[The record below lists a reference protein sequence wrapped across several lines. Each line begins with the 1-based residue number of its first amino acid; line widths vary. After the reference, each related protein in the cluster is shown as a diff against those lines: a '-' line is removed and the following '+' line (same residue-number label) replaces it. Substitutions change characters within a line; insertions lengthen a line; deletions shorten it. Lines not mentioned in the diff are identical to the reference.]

1 MLEAV
6 VKSPLSNSLLDG
18 RFLTQRDRD
27 YTPMQKLSLLVAASV
42 IGLGSAYSA
51 MAQAPGGAVGKP
63 GAKATIQAPAVVA
76 TKGNFSS
83 FARVAPAAEARSA
96 KVNVGALVRVA
107 SAQAVV
113 STTGGKL
120 SALAA
125 PRAAASNAK
134 SGVGALANAAAT
146 ASTAKSNIGA
156 AATSRG
162 SSAAA
167 AKSALNPTANAAAV
181 VRAKSNFGS
190 MARLS
195 SNSNSKV
202 GAVTARKNI
211 ASLARP
217 VPAAAMVNK
226 SNFGAYAKSP
236 DGG

>member
-1 MLEAV
+1 
-6 VKSPLSNSLLDG
+6 
-18 RFLTQRDRD
+18 
-27 YTPMQKLSLLVAASV
+27 MQKLSLLVAASV

-51 MAQAPGGAVGKP
+51 MAQAPVGKP

-76 TKGNFSS
+76 ARGNLAS
-83 FARVAPAAEARSA
+83 FARVMPGAEARSA

-113 STTGGKL
+113 SAGGKM
-120 SALAA
+120 SALAV

-134 SGVGALANAAAT
+134 SGVGALANAASAT
-146 ASTAKSNIGA
+146 AATGKSNIGA

-167 AKSALNPTANAAAV
+167 AKSALNPAANAAAV

-190 MARLS
+190 MARLT

-211 ASLARP
+211 ASLARS

-226 SNFGAYAKSP
+226 SNFGAYVKSAT
-236 DGG
+236 GG

>member
-1 MLEAV
+1 
-6 VKSPLSNSLLDG
+6 
-18 RFLTQRDRD
+18 
-27 YTPMQKLSLLVAASV
+27 MQKLSLLVAVSV
-42 IGLGSAYSA
+42 IGIGSAYSA
-51 MAQAPGGAVGKP
+51 TAQVPVGKP

-76 TKGNFSS
+76 AKGNLAS
-83 FARVAPAAEARSA
+83 FARVMPGAEARSA
-96 KVNVGALVRVA
+96 KTSVGALAGVA

-120 SALAA
+120 SALAV

-134 SGVGALANAAAT
+134 SGVGALANVASAT
-146 ASTAKSNIGA
+146 ASAAKSNIGA

-190 MARLS
+190 MARLT

-211 ASLARP
+211 GSLARP
-217 VPAAAMVNK
+217 MPAAAMVNK
-226 SNFGAYAKSP
+226 SNFSAYAKSA

>member
-1 MLEAV
+1 MLWAV
-6 VKSPLSNSLLDG
+6 VKTPLSNSLLDG

-51 MAQAPGGAVGKP
+51 MAQAPVGKP

-76 TKGNFSS
+76 AKGNLAS
-83 FARVAPAAEARSA
+83 FARVMPGAEAHSA
-96 KVNVGALVRVA
+96 KVSVGALVRGA

-125 PRAAASNAK
+125 PRGAASNAK
-134 SGVGALANAAAT
+134 SGVGALANAASAT
-146 ASTAKSNIGA
+146 AATGKSNIGA

-167 AKSALNPTANAAAV
+167 AKSSLNPTANAAAV
-181 VRAKSNFGS
+181 VRTKSNFGS
-190 MARLS
+190 MARLTS
-195 SNSNSKV
+195 DSNSKA

-211 ASLARP
+211 ASLARA

-226 SNFGAYAKSP
+226 SNFGGYVKSAV
-236 DGG
+236 GGKG

>member
-1 MLEAV
+1 
-6 VKSPLSNSLLDG
+6 
-18 RFLTQRDRD
+18 
-27 YTPMQKLSLLVAASV
+27 MQKLSLLLAASV

-51 MAQAPGGAVGKP
+51 MAQAPVGKP

-76 TKGNFSS
+76 AKGNLTS
-83 FARVAPAAEARSA
+83 FARVMPGAEARSA
-96 KVNVGALVRVA
+96 KVDVGALVKLA

-113 STTGGKL
+113 STTSGKM

-125 PRAAASNAK
+125 PRAVASNAK
-134 SGVGALANAAAT
+134 SGVGAFANAASAT
-146 ASTAKSNIGA
+146 ASAAKSNIGA

-167 AKSALNPTANAAAV
+167 AKGALNPAANAAAV

-190 MARLS
+190 MARLT
-195 SNSNSKV
+195 SNSNSGSKV

-211 ASLARP
+211 GSLARS

-236 DGG
+236 VGG

>member
-1 MLEAV
+1 
-6 VKSPLSNSLLDG
+6 
-18 RFLTQRDRD
+18 
-27 YTPMQKLSLLVAASV
+27 MQKLSLLVAASV

-134 SGVGALANAAAT
+134 SGVGALANAASAT
-146 ASTAKSNIGA
+146 AATGKSNIGA

-167 AKSALNPTANAAAV
+167 AKSSLNPTANAAAV

-190 MARLS
+190 MARLT

-211 ASLARP
+211 ASLARA

-226 SNFGAYAKSP
+226 SNFGAYVKSAT
-236 DGG
+236 GG

>member
-1 MLEAV
+1 MLWAV
-6 VKSPLSNSLLDG
+6 VKTPLSNSLLDG
-18 RFLTQRDRD
+18 RFLTPRDRD
-27 YTPMQKLSLLVAASV
+27 YTSMKKLSLLVAASV

-51 MAQAPGGAVGKP
+51 MAQAPVGKP

-76 TKGNFSS
+76 AKGNLAS
-83 FARVAPAAEARSA
+83 FARVAPNAEARSA
-96 KVNVGALVRVA
+96 KTSVGALVRGA

-134 SGVGALANAAAT
+134 SGVGALANVASAT
-146 ASTAKSNIGA
+146 ASASKSNIGA

-190 MARLS
+190 MARVT
-195 SNSNSKV
+195 SNSNSKA
-202 GAVTARKNI
+202 GAVTARKNM
-211 ASLARP
+211 ASLARA

-236 DGG
+236 AGG

>member
-1 MLEAV
+1 M
-6 VKSPLSNSLLDG
+6 K
-18 RFLTQRDRD
+18 
-27 YTPMQKLSLLVAASV
+27 KLSLLVAASV

-51 MAQAPGGAVGKP
+51 MAQAPVGKP

-76 TKGNFSS
+76 AKGNLAS
-83 FARVAPAAEARSA
+83 FARVAPNAEARSA
-96 KVNVGALVRVA
+96 KTSVGALVRVA

-113 STTGGKL
+113 SAGGKM

-134 SGVGALANAAAT
+134 SGVGALANAALAT
-146 ASTAKSNIGA
+146 ASAGKSNIGA

-190 MARLS
+190 MARVS

-202 GAVTARKNI
+202 GAMTARKNI
-211 ASLARP
+211 ASLARA

-226 SNFGAYAKSP
+226 SNFGAYAKSAV
-236 DGG
+236 GGKS

>member
-1 MLEAV
+1 M
-6 VKSPLSNSLLDG
+6 K
-18 RFLTQRDRD
+18 
-27 YTPMQKLSLLVAASV
+27 KLSLLVAASV

-51 MAQAPGGAVGKP
+51 MAQAPVGKP

-76 TKGNFSS
+76 AKGNLAS
-83 FARVAPAAEARSA
+83 FARVAPNAEARSA
-96 KVNVGALVRVA
+96 KTSVGALVRGA

-134 SGVGALANAAAT
+134 SDVASAT
-146 ASTAKSNIGA
+146 ASASKSNIGA

-190 MARLS
+190 MARVT
-195 SNSNSKV
+195 SNSNSKA
-202 GAVTARKNI
+202 GAVTARKNM
-211 ASLARP
+211 ASLARA

-236 DGG
+236 AGG